1 MEVALIVILAIAAV
15 LVVVL
20 IVQFNRLRGLAV
32 ACNEGLAQID
42 VQLQRRADLIP
53 NLVETVKGYASHERK
68 VFEDVTKARA
78 AVGSAQTVNEIAA
91 ADNQLTMALK
101 GLLAVA
107 EAYPDLKASTNFVQ
121 LQEELGATEN
131 RVAFARQYYN
141 DQVRAINTALTTIP
155 GNFVGPVARV
165 TEKEFYEVEV
175 PENRERPTVSF
186 T

>member
-1 MEVALIVILAIAAV
+1 MDIALIVILAILAI
-15 LVVVL
+15 LVIVV
-20 IVQFNRLRGLAV
+20 IVQFNRLRSLAV
-32 ACNEGLAQID
+32 ACDEGLSQID

-78 AVGSAQTVNEIAA
+78 AVGAASTVNEIAA
-91 ADNQLTMALK
+91 ADNQLTVALR

-107 EAYPDLKASTNFVQ
+107 EAYPDLKASANFIQ

-141 DQVRAINTALTTIP
+141 DQVRSINTALTTIP
-155 GNFVGPVARV
+155 GNLIGPLARV
-165 TEKEFYEVEV
+165 NQRQFYEVDT
-175 PENRERPTVSF
+175 PDNRERPTVTF

>member
-1 MEVALIVILAIAAV
+1 MEIALIVILAILAI
-15 LVVVL
+15 LVIVV
-20 IVQFNRLRGLAV
+20 IVQFNRLRTLAV
-32 ACNEGLAQID
+32 ACDEGLAQID

-78 AVGSAQTVNEIAA
+78 AVGSAQTVNEISA
-91 ADNQLTMALK
+91 ADNQLTMALR

-107 EAYPDLKASTNFVQ
+107 EAYPDLKASSNFIQ

-141 DQVRAINTALTTIP
+141 DQVRSINTALTTIP
-155 GNFVGPVARV
+155 GNFIGPIARV
-165 TEKEFYEVEV
+165 TEREFYEVEA
-175 PENRERPTVSF
+175 PEDRERPTVSF

>member
-1 MEVALIVILAIAAV
+1 MEIALIIV
-15 LVVVL
+15 LVVLVVL
-20 IVQFNRLRGLAV
+20 AIVVIVQFNRLRTLAV
-32 ACNEGLAQID
+32 ACDEGLSQID

-78 AVGSAQTVNEIAA
+78 AVGSAKTVNEIAA
-91 ADNQLTMALK
+91 ADNQLTAALR

-107 EAYPDLKASTNFVQ
+107 EAYPDLKASANFIQ

-155 GNFVGPVARV
+155 GNFIGPLAKVGER
-165 TEKEFYEVEV
+165 EFYEVEEV
-175 PENRERPTVSF
+175 SDRATPEVKF
-186 T
+186 A